1 MFVFIIILIIIL
13 LVAQTRSKK
22 NALTGIKYDYQLN
35 KSAVEIDEQVEMTS
49 TITNESRRFVSFIR
63 MSESI
68 PDGAILPEN
77 HLTNRKNKLIVNR
90 NTYNSTI
97 YLMARSRLKRKL
109 KLVFPNR
116 GWYVF
121 NGATLTGGDYLGL
134 SANMTKRIQTART
147 VTVYPKPFKSLQ
159 LNQLIGGF
167 LGDISVRRFI
177 MEDPVLTIGTREY
190 TGREPMKQVSWKHTA
205 RTNQMMVKQFDY
217 TTEIVVTLVLDIEQP
232 HGETYSE
239 SCFETCFSIARTVAE
254 QLDKAKIPFDF
265 TTNAMIAGFSKIE
278 QHSTRV
284 SQNLGAAH
292 LRFVLEKLGRS
303 SYGTK
308 ESFADLVTKLQEGQK
323 QQQNHSIIVISPAHD
338 TKKTQ
343 IANRLKLENSG
354 SVLFIHAENFMNV
367 KDGESA

>member
-13 LVAQTRSKK
+13 YVAQARSKK
-22 NALTGIKYDYQLN
+22 NALNGIKYEYKLN
-35 KSAVEIDEQVEMTS
+35 KSAIEVDEPVEMVS

-63 MSESI
+63 MSESV

-77 HLTNRKNKLIVNR
+77 HLVTRKNKMIVNR

-121 NGATLTGGDYLGL
+121 NGASLTGGDYLGL
-134 SANMTKRIQTART
+134 SADMTKRFQLART
-147 VTVYPKPFKSLQ
+147 VTVYPKPLKSLQ

-177 MEDPVLTIGTREY
+177 MEDPILTIGTREY

-232 HGETYSE
+232 LGKTYSE
-239 SCFETCFSIARTVAE
+239 DHFETCFSLARTVAE

-278 QHSTRV
+278 QNATRV

-308 ESFADLVTKLQEGQK
+308 ESFAELVVKLHEGQK
-323 QQQNHSIIVISPAHD
+323 QSQNHSIIIISPSRDVA
-338 TKKTQ
+338 KSQ
-343 IANRLKLENSG
+343 LANRLKLENNG
-354 SVLFIHAENFMNV
+354 SLLFIYADNFLS
-367 KDGESA
+367 KQGGESA